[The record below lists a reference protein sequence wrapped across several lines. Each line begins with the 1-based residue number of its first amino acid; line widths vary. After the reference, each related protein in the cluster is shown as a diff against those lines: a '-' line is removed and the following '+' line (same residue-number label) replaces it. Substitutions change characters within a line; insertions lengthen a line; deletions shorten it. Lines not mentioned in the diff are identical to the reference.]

1 MWRRYGHP
9 NRNWD
14 GYQDNRDRML
24 GRYHLVHYRE
34 IAIVLNIKLNEIIYQ
49 GPSTVLGT

>member
-1 MWRRYGHP
+1 MGTLIEI
-9 NRNWD
+9 
-14 GYQDNRDRML
+14 GMVTKITRDRML
-24 GRYHLVHYRE
+24 GKYYLVHYRE